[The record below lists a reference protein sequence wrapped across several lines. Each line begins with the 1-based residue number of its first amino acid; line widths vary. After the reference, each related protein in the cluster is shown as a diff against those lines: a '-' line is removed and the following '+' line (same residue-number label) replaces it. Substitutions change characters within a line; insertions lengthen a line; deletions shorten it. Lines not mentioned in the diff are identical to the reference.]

1 VRGGKASVINLN
13 KDFKDTE
20 VSARAKGFSSMLSQF
35 VNKVILGHQYNFVL
49 FTRPQLPDLDFP
61 VNTKA
66 EGRIL
71 VPWER
76 RQHPNLT
83 SQGNFG
89 YYSGDFIV
97 TFIRRHD

>member
-1 VRGGKASVINLN
+1 MRDGKASIINLN
-13 KDFKDTE
+13 KGFEDTE

-35 VNKVILGHQYNFVL
+35 ANKVILGHWYNFVF
-49 FTRPQLPDLDFP
+49 FTRFQLPDLDFP

-71 VPWER
+71 IPWER
-76 RQHPNLT
+76 RQYFNLT
-83 SQGNFG
+83 LQGNWC

-97 TFIRRHD
+97 TFIRR